1 MSRLIQA
8 RRARIATHIPLLLC
22 IGTPAFAQTTVG
34 TYEDVGFESP
44 EGWAMAYTTAS
55 SLNLGQTPPRPTSF
69 GQVSFA
75 AELGSIPSLNEDQ
88 QKVGFGGFKDE
99 DLNKSPVFGR
109 ARGSLGL
116 IWDWTAELSWTPPL
130 EIDGAKPDGLWGF
143 ALSRPLI
150 DMGGWGLGLRV
161 FAQEGEVRAPVTC
174 SAEVAAQPPAT
185 EGNPFNCIA
194 ESSDRLVM
202 DHYGAELT
210 VSLFELPLGLQ
221 PWMSLALTRMD
232 PMVQL
237 EAPLVGSLNNSI
249 INSKGSTETISA
261 GLSYQLSQS
270 WKINLATSY
279 TPLEVDRLHSN
290 PGGQDNYWNLRLGLV
305 WDI

>member
-1 MSRLIQA
+1 MPRLSFTPSSIIGAQMA
-8 RRARIATHIPLLLC
+8 VCLLSS
-22 IGTPAFAQTTVG
+22 TPVFAQSTIG
-34 TYEDVGFESP
+34 TYEDVRFESP
-44 EGWAMAYTTAS
+44 EGWAMAYMTAS
-55 SLNLGQTPPRPTSF
+55 SLNLGQNPPRSTEF
-69 GQVSFA
+69 GRVSFA

-116 IWDWTAELSWTPPL
+116 IWDWTAEVSWTPPL

-150 DMGGWGLGLRV
+150 DAGGWGLGMRL
-161 FAQEGEVRAPVTC
+161 FAQEGDVRAPVTC

-185 EGNPFNCIA
+185 EGNPFGCVAASN
-194 ESSDRLVM
+194 DRLVM

-210 VSLFELPLGLQ
+210 VSLFELPLGIQ
-221 PWMSLALTRMD
+221 PWMSVALTRMD

-249 INSKGSTETISA
+249 INSRGNTETISA
-261 GLSYQLSQS
+261 GLSYQLSDS
-270 WKINLATSY
+270 WRVNLATSY
-279 TPLEVDRLHSN
+279 TPLDVERLPDN

-305 WDI
+305 WDL